1 MNTTTTTRNT
11 NLLRIGLFIFAI
23 MVSIA
28 ALAA

>member
-1 MNTTTTTRNT
+1 MTTTTRTT

>member
-1 MNTTTTTRNT
+1 MNTSSTSSHA
-11 NLLRIGLFIFAI
+11 LRIGLFIFAI